1 MIARRRDHDL
11 IYREKTA
18 KYQALF
24 ARFHESERK
33 IKILSGHTFDAPAVS
48 TVVLDGQLTCMFIYS
63 FNITVLNYQFH
74 SFINLH

>member
-48 TVVLDGQLTCMFIYS
+48 TVVLMDNLLETI
-63 FNITVLNYQFH
+63 LNNY
-74 SFINLH
+74 IALY